1 MKSDVMTRRRVVA
14 TYLKG
19 SLFGASSVLVT
30 NIWSDICEHE
40 EKSQTVVA
48 NAAVC
53 ICDEDR

>member
-40 EKSQTVVA
+40 EKKSNCGGQRS
-48 NAAVC
+48 C
-53 ICDEDR
+53 MYL